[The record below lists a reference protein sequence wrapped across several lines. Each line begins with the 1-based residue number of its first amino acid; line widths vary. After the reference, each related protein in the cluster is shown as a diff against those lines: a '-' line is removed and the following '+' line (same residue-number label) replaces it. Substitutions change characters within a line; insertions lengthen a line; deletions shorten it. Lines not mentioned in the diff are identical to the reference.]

1 MKIFTNIDDATNR
14 YKSRRT
20 STKSNF
26 ELIRRVMNVSDK
38 YAQVMNQSF
47 ANTMP
52 NVIKQAGASFAI
64 GSVVTFA
71 FDIASGNSI
80 GQSAS
85 HAIVTSAATTAIS
98 YTFLEQQQ

>member
-1 MKIFTNIDDATNR
+1 
-14 YKSRRT
+14 
-20 STKSNF
+20 
-26 ELIRRVMNVSDK
+26 MNVSDK